1 MIETLA
7 ASIILWLLA
16 LTVYKVL
23 KKLKRSKPMDEIKLQ
38 KIHVMRLGPFSGQS
52 NSFKGKSVVFL
63 MLLSTLSYAEVDL
76 KTLDNF
82 HIDDLSENELTVSKI
97 AEDVEDQ
104 TQLGFHMDRP
114 HCIPNYPYLMMEV
127 PKDIHKGAN
136 VYAKMTVDKNKP
148 SKAKLYLEFVID
160 ASDGKKVGWFALKKF
175 PSFYNASKVEMK
187 FQSVTGMKNQTFILD
202 GLKDSTYQ
210 AQQICNSG
218 HMLRA
223 ASKQV
228 KI

>member
-1 MIETLA
+1 MIEILT
-7 ASIILWLLA
+7 ASVIWLFA
-16 LTVYKVL
+16 LTIYLFVR
-23 KKLKRSKPMDEIKLQ
+23 KLRKPKPMDEIKLQ

-52 NSFKGKSVVFL
+52 TSFKGKSVVFL
-63 MLLSTLSYAEVDL
+63 MLLSTLSYAEVDII
-76 KTLDNF
+76 TLDNF
-82 HIDDLSENELTVSKI
+82 WIDDISENDLTVAKL
-97 AEDVEDQ
+97 AEDVADV
-104 TQLGFHMDRP
+104 TQLGFHVERP

-127 PKDIHKGAN
+127 PKEILKGAN

-175 PSFYNASKVEMK
+175 PSFYSASKVEMK
-187 FQSVTGMKNQTFILD
+187 FQPVTGMKNQTFILD

-218 HMLRA
+218 HILRA
-223 ASKQV
+223 PDKQV

>member
-1 MIETLA
+1 MIEILT
-7 ASIILWLLA
+7 ASVIWLFA
-16 LTVYKVL
+16 LTVFLFVR
-23 KKLKRSKPMDEIKLQ
+23 KLRRTKPMDEIKLQ

-52 NSFKGKSVVFL
+52 SSFKGKSVVFM
-63 MLLSTLSYAEVDL
+63 MLLSTLSYAEVDII
-76 KTLDNF
+76 TLDNF
-82 HIDDLSENELTVSKI
+82 WIDDISENELTVAKI
-97 AEDVEDQ
+97 AEDVEDV
-104 TQLGFHMDRP
+104 TQLGFHMERP

-127 PKDIHKGAN
+127 PKEIPKGAN
-136 VYAKMTVDKNKP
+136 IYARMTVDKNKP
-148 SKAKLYLEFVID
+148 NKAKLYLEFVID

-175 PSFYNASKVEMK
+175 PAFYNASKVEMK
-187 FQSVTGMKNQTFILD
+187 FQPVTGMKNQTFILD

>member
-1 MIETLA
+1 MIEILT
-7 ASIILWLLA
+7 ASIIWLFA
-16 LTVYKVL
+16 LTIYLFVR
-23 KKLKRSKPMDEIKLQ
+23 KLRKPKPVNDIKLQ
-38 KIHVMRLGPFSGQS
+38 KIHLMRLGPFSGQS
-52 NSFKGKSVVFL
+52 SSFKGKSVVFM
-63 MLLSTLSYAEVDL
+63 MLLSTLSYAEIDL

-82 HIDDLSENELTVSKI
+82 HIDDLSGNELTISKI

-104 TQLGFHMDRP
+104 TQLGFHMERP

-127 PKDIHKGAN
+127 PKEIPKGVN
-136 VYAKMTVDKNKP
+136 IFAKMTVDKNKP

-160 ASDGKKVGWFALKKF
+160 ASNGKKVGWFALKKF

-187 FQSVTGMKNQTFILD
+187 FKPVSGMKNQTFVLD

-223 ASKQV
+223 PEKQL

>member
-1 MIETLA
+1 MIEILA

-16 LTVYKVL
+16 LTVYKVF

-63 MLLSTLSYAEVDL
+63 MLLSTLSYADVSIT
-76 KTLDNF
+76 TLDNF
-82 HIDDLSENELTVSKI
+82 HIDDLSENELTIAKR
-97 AEDVEDQ
+97 AEDINDG
-104 TQLGFHMDRP
+104 TQLGFHIERP
-114 HCIPNYPYLMMEV
+114 HCIPNYPYLMTEV
-127 PKDIHKGAN
+127 PEAMNQGAI
-136 VYAKMTVDKNKP
+136 VYAKMMVDKKKP
-148 SKAKLYLEFVID
+148 KKAKLDLEFVID
-160 ASDGKKVGWFALKKF
+160 SPKGERIGWFALKDF
-175 PSFYNASKVEMK
+175 PSFFSASIVDVK
-187 FQSVTGMKNQTFILD
+187 FQSTSGLKNQTYVLE

-223 ASKQV
+223 SSKQV

>member
-1 MIETLA
+1 MIEILT
-7 ASIILWLLA
+7 ASIIGLIT
-16 LTVYKVL
+16 LTIFMFVR
-23 KKLKRSKPMDEIKLQ
+23 KLRKPKPMDEIKLQ
-38 KIHVMRLGPFSGQS
+38 KIYVMRLGPFSGQS

-63 MLLSTLSYAEVDL
+63 MLLSTLSYAEVDII
-76 KTLDNF
+76 TLDNF
-82 HIDDLSENELTVSKI
+82 WIDDISENDLTVAKL
-97 AEDVEDQ
+97 AEDVADA
-104 TQLGFHMDRP
+104 TQLGFHMERP

-127 PKDIHKGAN
+127 PKEILKGAN

-148 SKAKLYLEFVID
+148 KKAKLYLEFLID

-175 PSFYNASKVEMK
+175 PSFYSASKVEMK
-187 FQSVTGMKNQTFILD
+187 FQPVTGMKNQTFILD

-218 HMLRA
+218 HILRA
-223 ASKQV
+223 PDKQV

>member
-1 MIETLA
+1 MIEILT
-7 ASIILWLLA
+7 ASVIWLFA
-16 LTVYKVL
+16 LTIYLFVR
-23 KKLKRSKPMDEIKLQ
+23 KLRKPKPMDEIKLQ

-52 NSFKGKSVVFL
+52 NSFKGKSVVFM
-63 MLLSTLSYAEVDL
+63 MLLSTLSYAEIDL

-82 HIDDLSENELTVSKI
+82 HIDDLSGNELTISKI
-97 AEDVEDQ
+97 AENVEDQ
-104 TQLGFHMDRP
+104 TQLGFHMERP

-127 PKDIHKGAN
+127 PKEIPQGAN
-136 VYAKMTVDKNKP
+136 IFAKMTVDKNKP

-160 ASDGKKVGWFALKKF
+160 TSNGKKVGWFALKKF

-187 FQSVTGMKNQTFILD
+187 FQQITGMKNQTFILD

-218 HMLRA
+218 HMLRTPD
-223 ASKQV
+223 KQE

>member
-1 MIETLA
+1 MIEILT
-7 ASIILWLLA
+7 ASVIWLFA
-16 LTVYKVL
+16 LTIYLFVR
-23 KKLKRSKPMDEIKLQ
+23 KLRKPKPMDEIKLQ

-63 MLLSTLSYAEVDL
+63 MLLSTLSYAEVDII
-76 KTLDNF
+76 TLDNF
-82 HIDDLSENELTVSKI
+82 WIDDISENELTVAKI
-97 AEDVEDQ
+97 AEDVEDV
-104 TQLGFHMDRP
+104 TQLGFHMERP
-114 HCIPNYPYLMMEV
+114 HCIANYPYLMMEV
-127 PKDIHKGAN
+127 PKEIPKGTN

-148 SKAKLYLEFVID
+148 TKAKLYLEFVID

-187 FQSVTGMKNQTFILD
+187 FQPVTGMKNQTFILD

-223 ASKQV
+223 SNKQV